1 MKCSLIDK
9 CGGCYYKDDDYEK
22 QLHQKTELIKKE
34 VEKNHLKI
42 KVNPTIASPL
52 ERGYRN
58 KVIVAFNQR
67 YEYGL
72 YEENTRKVIPYQR
85 CLLHEDIMDEILMFL
100 QILFKKYRV
109 SIYDSQRNKGL
120 LRHVLIRRAVKT
132 NQTMVVLVCNDKI
145 LKGSKNLCHELIK
158 RFDSIQTVVLNVNMR
173 KTPIVLGN
181 EDKILYGKGFIVDE
195 LCGLKFKIS
204 PQSFY
209 QINHDQ
215 CVNLY
220 TKALSLLKL
229 KGDEIAIDAYCGI
242 GTIGMVLSRNVKQV
256 IGVESNR
263 NAIKDAINNAKM
275 NHLNNIQFVCDDAS
289 HFMTSLAH
297 EKQKIDILIMDP
309 PRSGSTHEFMDAVY
323 QLKPQ
328 QVVYISCDPI
338 TQIRD
343 ILYFK
348 KLGYKTKDM
357 YLYDMFP
364 HTKHVET
371 VCLMSRV
378 EGK

>member
-1 MKCSLIDK
+1 MKCSLIHK
-9 CGGCYYKDDDYEK
+9 CGGCYFKDDDYQK
-22 QLHQKTELIKKE
+22 QLQQKTQMVKKE
-34 VEKNHLKI
+34 IEKKHLHI
-42 KVNPTIASPL
+42 KVHDTVASPL
-52 ERGYRN
+52 EKGYRN
-58 KVIVAFNQR
+58 KVIVAFNQK

-72 YEENTRKVIPYQR
+72 YEENTRQIIPYQR
-85 CLLHEDIMDEILMFL
+85 CFLHEDIMDEILMFL
-100 QILFKKYRV
+100 QTLLKKYRV
-109 SIYDSQRNKGL
+109 SIYDVQRNKGL

-132 NQTMVVLVCNDKI
+132 NQTMVVFVCNDKI
-145 LKGSKNLCHELIK
+145 LKGSKNLCQELVK
-158 RFDSIQTVVLNVNMR
+158 KFPSIQTIVLNINTR

-181 EDKILYGKGFIVDE
+181 EDKVLYGKGFIVDE

-229 KGDEIAIDAYCGI
+229 KGNETAIDAYCGI
-242 GTIGMVLSRNVKQV
+242 GTIGMILSQKVGQV
-256 IGVESNR
+256 VGVESNR

-275 NHLNNIQFVCDDAS
+275 NHLNHIQFVCHDAS
-289 HFMTSLAH
+289 QFMTTLAK
-297 EKQKIDILIMDP
+297 EKQKIDVVIMDP
-309 PRSGSTHEFMDAVY
+309 PRSGSTKEFMDAIY
-323 QLKPQ
+323 QLKPR
-328 QVVYISCDPI
+328 QVVYISCDPM

-348 KLGYKTKDM
+348 KLGYQTKDM

-364 HTKHVET
+364 HTKHIESIVK
-371 VCLMSRV
+371 LSR
-378 EGK
+378 